1 MYVSIL
7 RTNVANKAGWRW
19 KTLSDN
25 LEVEP
30 ATRDGFLATNLG
42 VSNDATMSVLN
53 HWAGGNT
60 SKPST
65 WSALLDAMSASD
77 MTAEADELEKVLLEG
92 GVCVCVCVCVSRC
105 PVILLLTDYIQPY
118 LIRLISTDFPHNLS
132 VSIFLHIR
140 PN

>member
-1 MYVSIL
+1 MISLCVNISLHNVRFLLGHKMYISIL
-7 RTNVANKAGWRW
+7 RTNIANKAGRRW

-30 ATRDGFLATNLG
+30 ATCDVFLATNLG
-42 VSNDATMSVLN
+42 VTNDATMAVLN

-92 GVCVCVCVCVSRC
+92 GV
-105 PVILLLTDYIQPY
+105 Y
-118 LIRLISTDFPHNLS
+118 LYM
-132 VSIFLHIR
+132 
-140 PN
+140 